1 MAFHELDERK
11 IDLET
16 YDPAEAPT
24 THHHHLIF
32 SIA

>member
-1 MAFHELDERK
+1 MALHEFDERK

-16 YDPAEAPT
+16 YDLAEAHT
-24 THHHHLIF
+24 THHRHLIF

>member
-1 MAFHELDERK
+1 VAFHELDERK

-16 YDPAEAPT
+16 YDLAEAHT